1 MAAALADG
9 GQRNEVRE
17 YGKIAATPAAMK
29 VLPALSASST
39 DRMSLLYACPDGME
53 GTERLC
59 CRLARAGKPLTV
71 VTTALARELAGL
83 ETHPKAGHAARVAQ

>member
-1 MAAALADG
+1 MAAAFADG

-39 DRMSLLYACPDGME
+39 DRMSLLYACPDGTE
-53 GTERLC
+53 GTR
-59 CRLARAGKPLTV
+59 
-71 VTTALARELAGL
+71 TAVLQTCTGRQA
-83 ETHPKAGHAARVAQ
+83 THRGHYRHCPGTGRP